1 MANYYNINRSIE
13 AYEFRMIDP
22 DDGQLKKL
30 TDIPSLGGG
39 GGGEW
44 TGYTNLEIDTLL
56 SAKANNADVYTQ
68 SQIDTSLGLKAN
80 LANPVFTANVT
91 VSSIL
96 NATGVNTAG
105 LTSNAVNTNQYYSS
119 NLTADTT
126 WTHNATEYMRY
137 DYTNSTLEMK
147 QELHIENG
155 FKTDT
160 IDSLTNTNLSLSRNG
175 SEYIQFQA
183 SPERIIM
190 NKILQ
195 PNNGRGKSQIF
206 EGVEGALNVLRV
218 RNLDE
223 TNPYI
228 ILDCITGT
236 ASSAITMSP
245 ASVGIS
251 SQLNC
256 NIYNSSGDNDVS
268 FRRLGV
274 EYFKLDSAN
283 SVVNVTNS
291 IGVSTSNVY
300 ADNIW
305 NRSLATDTVYYG
317 AHSNGTSPSVEYMRY
332 DHLNSVLNIASGIAF
347 SGGLNSD
354 IVNTANNTTMSIQR
368 NSVDYIRLT
377 TDDRIKLDKQTDIN
391 NDGVG
396 LTISDSVDGMIQL
409 GNGNQIDSFF
419 VGGAVREMYLNYF
432 ADGGVR
438 IGNTAGYLAVNGARN
453 GTDILTVNG
462 SSFLNGDIT
471 CTGNIK
477 IDNQDRITFGD
488 RHYVREETDGTKKR
502 LKFHAGGN
510 DDYFRFILG
519 NELISDSEVLRIER
533 GSMLFRGDMILQKPY
548 GAVKSNAFD
557 SYDTESVIFS
567 RNGVEQMRFDDT
579 SGHIHIPRWLYFT
592 GGDGTSRIYEG
603 IENTSNILRIW
614 NDATVNSPIT
624 ILGAGA
630 DANVLLVY
638 PTLIEARQ
646 PIRCNTYN
654 TNGDFNM
661 LLQQNGSTFVF
672 YDKDDVNYPS
682 GIFKFDCDVS
692 VNVINFFQCQT
703 LRAHIFDS
711 HNTLEPDDISWRYNG
726 STYMFYDNSLTRFQ
740 FNVDITS
747 GYNITCVA
755 LTETSDERLKED
767 IDVVHSDCSEIV
779 KKVKVKKY
787 YMKND
792 GVENPLGQRPI
803 KKKRQNIG
811 FVAQDVKEAIPEEFE
826 NVVNEDNE
834 YMSINYGRMCAILW
848 KSHQEMMNKME
859 KMEEEIQQ
867 LKKPKTRAK
876 ATVQT

>member
-39 GGGEW
+39 GGGGG
-44 TGYTNLEIDTLL
+44 TYTDAQIDGFLAL
-56 SAKANNADVYTQ
+56 KANTADVYTQ
-68 SQIDTSLGLKAN
+68 SQIDTSLNLKAN
-80 LANPVFTANVT
+80 ILNPVFTSNAT

-105 LTSNAVNTNQYYSS
+105 LTANAVNTNQYYSS

-147 QELHIENG
+147 QELQIENG

-160 IDSLTNTNLSLSRNG
+160 IDSLTDTNLVFSRNG
-175 SEYIQFQA
+175 VEYLQFQSA
-183 SPERIIM
+183 PERIIL
-190 NKILQ
+190 NKFVEIHG
-195 PNNGRGKSQIF
+195 GRDKSEIF
-206 EGVEGALNVLRV
+206 EGVEGALNVLRI
-218 RNLDE
+218 RNMDE

-228 ILDCITGT
+228 IMTCSDGT
-236 ASSAITMSP
+236 TTNNLTMTKGQVAVSTK
-245 ASVGIS
+245 VG
-251 SQLNC
+251 C
-256 NIYNSSGDNDVS
+256 NWYDSSGDNDVS

-274 EYFKLDSAN
+274 EYFKLDGAN
-283 SVVNVTNS
+283 SVVNVANS

-300 ADNIW
+300 ANNIW
-305 NRSLATDTVYYG
+305 NRSLATDTIFYG
-317 AHSNGTSPSVEYMRY
+317 AQSNGTSPSVEYMRY
-332 DHLNSVLNIASGIAF
+332 DHANSVLNIASGIAF

-354 IVNTANNTTMSIQR
+354 VVNTANNTTMSIQR

-377 TDDRIKLDKQTDIN
+377 TDDRIKLDKQTNIN

-453 GTDILTVNG
+453 GTDILTVNR
-462 SSFLNGDIT
+462 SSYLNGNIT
-471 CTGNIK
+471 CTGDIK

-519 NELISDSEVLRIER
+519 NELISDSEVFRIER

-592 GGDGTSRIYEG
+592 GGDGKSRIYEA
-603 IENTSNILRIW
+603 IENTSSILRIW

-630 DANVLLVY
+630 DANILLIY

-661 LLQQNGSTFVF
+661 LLQQNGSTFAF

-711 HNTLEPDDISWRYNG
+711 HNTLEPDDISFRYNG
-726 STYMFYDNSLTRFQ
+726 TTYMFYDNSLTRFQ

-755 LTETSDERLKED
+755 LTETSDKKLKENID
-767 IDVVHSDCSEIV
+767 IVHSDCSEIV
-779 KKVKVKKY
+779 KKIKVKKY

-803 KKKRQNIG
+803 KRKRQNIG

-826 NVVNEDNE
+826 NVVNEDDE

-848 KSHQEMMNKME
+848 KSHQEMMVKME
-859 KMEEEIQQ
+859 KMEEEIRE
-867 LKKPKTRAK
+867 LKKPKAK
-876 ATVQT
+876 AKAKA

>member
-1 MANYYNINRSIE
+1 MTK
-13 AYEFRMIDP
+13 
-22 DDGQLKKL
+22 GQVVVSTKL
-30 TDIPSLGGG
+30 GCN
-39 GGGEW
+39 W
-44 TGYTNLEIDTLL
+44 
-56 SAKANNADVYTQ
+56 
-68 SQIDTSLGLKAN
+68 
-80 LANPVFTANVT
+80 
-91 VSSIL
+91 
-96 NATGVNTAG
+96 
-105 LTSNAVNTNQYYSS
+105 
-119 NLTADTT
+119 
-126 WTHNATEYMRY
+126 Y
-137 DYTNSTLEMK
+137 D
-147 QELHIENG
+147 
-155 FKTDT
+155 
-160 IDSLTNTNLSLSRNG
+160 
-175 SEYIQFQA
+175 
-183 SPERIIM
+183 
-190 NKILQ
+190 
-195 PNNGRGKSQIF
+195 
-206 EGVEGALNVLRV
+206 
-218 RNLDE
+218 
-223 TNPYI
+223 
-228 ILDCITGT
+228 
-236 ASSAITMSP
+236 
-245 ASVGIS
+245 
-251 SQLNC
+251 
-256 NIYNSSGDNDVS
+256 SSGDNDVS

-283 SVVNVTNS
+283 SVVNVANS

-409 GNGNQIDSFF
+409 GNGNQIDSFL

-438 IGNTAGYLAVNGARN
+438 IGNTAGYLGINSSQH
-453 GTDILTVNG
+453 TDNQLTVG
-462 SSFLNGDIT
+462 GKSYLGGDVEVI
-471 CTGNIK
+471 GNITLRSL
-477 IDNQDRITFGD
+477 DRITFGD
-488 RHYVREETDGTKKR
+488 RHYVREETDGVGKR

-510 DDYFRFILG
+510 DDYFMFVLG
-519 NELISDSEVLRIER
+519 NELVADSKVLTIER
-533 GSMLFRGDMILQKPY
+533 GTFTFKGDIILQKPY

-557 SYDTESVIFS
+557 SFDTESVIFS

-661 LLQQNGSTFVF
+661 LLQQNGSTFAF

-711 HNTLEPDDISWRYNG
+711 HNTLEPDDISFRYNG

-755 LTETSDERLKED
+755 LTETSDERLKDD

-779 KKVKVKKY
+779 KNIKVKKY
-787 YMKND
+787 YIKND
-792 GVENPLGQRPI
+792 

-811 FVAQDVKEAIPEEFE
+811 FVAQDVKETIPEEFE

-848 KSHQEMMNKME
+848 KSHQEMMDKME
-859 KMEEEIQQ
+859 KMEEEIRE
-867 LKKPKTRAK
+867 LKKPKAK
-876 ATVQT
+876 AKTKA